1 MTYANIRTMKRR
13 TILLLLLPALFASL
27 LTDCRKKPEKPEPAP
42 VAVPKGLKMKP
53 YTVRGVRYRPMTIEQ
68 ALQYTE
74 TGEASFYGQAGSRS
88 ASGEILRAGTCYAAH
103 RTLPMPCTVR
113 VTNIRNGKS
122 CEVRVI
128 DRGPFHK
135 HRIIDLSREV
145 GRRIGMNPYGTGQV
159 KVEVISIGKGKD
171 KIFRKEE

>member
-1 MTYANIRTMKRR
+1 MKRGI
-13 TILLLLLPALFASL
+13 ILLLLASISSSFL
-27 LTDCRKKPEKPEPAP
+27 LTDCKRKPTETSSAP
-42 VAVPKGLKMKP
+42 ITVPKGLKMKP
-53 YTVRGVRYRPMTIEQ
+53 YTVRGVRYRPMSVEQ

-74 TGEASFYGQAGSRS
+74 TGEASFYGQEGSRS
-88 ASGEILRAGTCYAAH
+88 ASGEILRSGTCYAAH

-113 VTNIRNGKS
+113 VTNPRNGKS

-135 HRIIDLSREV
+135 RRIIDLSREV
-145 GRRIGMNPYGTGQV
+145 GRRIGLNPYGTGQV

-171 KIFRKEE
+171 KIFAKSK

>member
-1 MTYANIRTMKRR
+1 MKKRA
-13 TILLLLLPALFASL
+13 ILLLLLSVLPAFL
-27 LTDCRKKPEKPEPAP
+27 LTDCKRKPEKEAPAP
-42 VAVPKGLKMKP
+42 IAVPKGLKMKP
-53 YTVRGVRYRPMTIEQ
+53 YTVRGVRYRPMSVEQ

-74 TGEASFYGQAGSRS
+74 TGEASFYGQEGSRS

-113 VTNIRNGKS
+113 VTNVRNGKS
-122 CEVRVI
+122 CEARVI

-135 HRIIDLSREV
+135 SRIIDLSREV
-145 GRRIGMNPYGTGQV
+145 GRRIGMNPYGTGRV

-171 KIFRKEE
+171 KISRKTE

>member
-1 MTYANIRTMKRR
+1 MQTMSKCV
-13 TILLLLLPALFASL
+13 LLLLVPALLASL
-27 LTDCRKKPEKPEPAP
+27 LTGCKKKSAAPEPLP
-42 VAVPKGLKMKP
+42 VVAPKGLKMKP
-53 YTVRGVRYRPMTIEQ
+53 YTVRGVRYRPMSVEQ

-74 TGEASFYGQAGSRS
+74 TGGASFYGHEGSRS

-113 VTNIRNGKS
+113 VTNVRNGKS

-128 DRGPFHK
+128 DRGPFHRS
-135 HRIIDLSREV
+135 RIIDLSREV
-145 GRRIGMNPYGTGQV
+145 ARRIGMNPYGTGQV

-171 KIFRKEE
+171 QIFRKTE

>member
-1 MTYANIRTMKRR
+1 MYTMKKSFF
-13 TILLLLLPALFASL
+13 LLLPASISCAFL
-27 LTDCRKKPEKPEPAP
+27 LTDCKRKPEKASSTPIT
-42 VAVPKGLKMKP
+42 VTKGLKMKP
-53 YTVRGVRYRPMTIEQ
+53 YTVRGVRYRPMTVEQ

-88 ASGEILRAGTCYAAH
+88 ASGEILKAGTCYAAH

-113 VTNIRNGKS
+113 VTNPRNGKS

-135 HRIIDLSREV
+135 RRIIDLSHEV
-145 GRRIGMNPYGTGQV
+145 GRRLGMNPYGTGRV
-159 KVEVISIGKGKD
+159 KVEVISIGKEND
-171 KIFRKEE
+171 KIFRNKQ

>member
-1 MTYANIRTMKRR
+1 MQTMKSRS
-13 TILLLLLPALFASL
+13 ILLLLLSALPALL
-27 LTDCRKKPEKPEPAP
+27 LTDCKRKPEKEAP
-42 VAVPKGLKMKP
+42 TPIAVPKGLKMKP
-53 YTVRGVRYRPMTIEQ
+53 YTVRGVRYRPMSVEQ

-74 TGEASFYGQAGSRS
+74 TGEASFYGQEGSRS

-135 HRIIDLSREV
+135 RRIIDLSREV

-171 KIFRKEE
+171 KVFRKEE

>member
-1 MTYANIRTMKRR
+1 MKKRTF
-13 TILLLLLPALFASL
+13 LLFLLPTLFASL
-27 LTDCRKKPEKPEPAP
+27 LTDCKKKPEKPEPVP

-53 YTVRGVRYRPMTIEQ
+53 YTVRGVRYRPMSVEQ

-74 TGEASFYGQAGSRS
+74 TGEASFYGQEGSRS

-128 DRGPFHK
+128 DRGPFHQR
-135 HRIIDLSREV
+135 RIIDLSREV
-145 GRRIGMNPYGTGQV
+145 GHRIGMNPYGTGQV
-159 KVEVISIGKGKD
+159 KVEVISIGKGKNT
-171 KIFRKEE
+171 ISRKN

>member
-1 MTYANIRTMKRR
+1 MKKR
-13 TILLLLLPALFASL
+13 TILLLLLSALFASL

-42 VAVPKGLKMKP
+42 VAMPKGLKMKP
-53 YTVRGVRYRPMTIEQ
+53 YTARGVRYRPMTVEQ

-74 TGEASFYGQAGSRS
+74 TGEASFYGQVGSRS

-103 RTLPMPCTVR
+103 RTLPMPCTIR
-113 VTNIRNGKS
+113 VTNVSNGKS

-128 DRGPFHK
+128 DRGPFHTR
-135 HRIIDLSREV
+135 RIIDLSREV
-145 GRRIGMNPYGTGQV
+145 GRRLGMNPYGTGQV

>member
-1 MTYANIRTMKRR
+1 MKSRI
-13 TILLLLLPALFASL
+13 ILLLLLSALPAFL
-27 LTDCRKKPEKPEPAP
+27 LTDCKRKPEKEAP
-42 VAVPKGLKMKP
+42 TPITVPKGLKMKP
-53 YTVRGVRYRPMTIEQ
+53 YTVRGVRYRPMSVEQ

-74 TGEASFYGQAGSRS
+74 TGEASFYGQEGSRS

-113 VTNIRNGKS
+113 VTNVRNGKS

-135 HRIIDLSREV
+135 RRIIDLSREV
-145 GRRIGMNPYGTGQV
+145 GRRIGMNLYGTGQV

-171 KIFRKEE
+171 QIFRKAE

>member
-1 MTYANIRTMKRR
+1 MKKR
-13 TILLLLLPALFASL
+13 TILLLLLSVLPASL
-27 LTDCRKKPEKPEPAP
+27 LTDCKRKSEKEAPAP
-42 VAVPKGLKMKP
+42 IAVPKGLKMKP
-53 YTVRGVRYRPMTIEQ
+53 YTVRGVRYRPMSVEQ

-74 TGEASFYGQAGSRS
+74 TGEASFYGHEGSRS

-113 VTNIRNGKS
+113 VTNVRNGKS

-135 HRIIDLSREV
+135 SRIIDLSRET

-171 KIFRKEE
+171 QIFRKAE

>member
-1 MTYANIRTMKRR
+1 MKKRA
-13 TILLLLLPALFASL
+13 ILLLLLSVLPAFL
-27 LTDCRKKPEKPEPAP
+27 LTDCKRKPEKEAPAP
-42 VAVPKGLKMKP
+42 IAVPKGLKMKP
-53 YTVRGVRYRPMTIEQ
+53 YTVRGVRYRPMSVEK

-74 TGEASFYGQAGSRS
+74 TGEASFYGQEGSRS

-113 VTNIRNGKS
+113 VTNVRNGKS
-122 CEVRVI
+122 CEARVI

-135 HRIIDLSREV
+135 SRIIDLSREV
-145 GRRIGMNPYGTGQV
+145 GRRIGMNPYGTGRV

-171 KIFRKEE
+171 KISRKTE

>member
-1 MTYANIRTMKRR
+1 MKKR

-27 LTDCRKKPEKPEPAP
+27 LTDCRKKPEKAAPSP

-53 YTVRGVRYRPMTIEQ
+53 YTVRGVRYRPMSVEQ

-74 TGEASFYGQAGSRS
+74 TGEASFYGQVGSRS

-113 VTNIRNGKS
+113 VTNISNGKS

-135 HRIIDLSREV
+135 RRIIDLSREV

-159 KVEVISIGKGKD
+159 KVEVISIGKGED
-171 KIFRKEE
+171 KVFRQTDN

>member
-1 MTYANIRTMKRR
+1 MKKR

-27 LTDCRKKPEKPEPAP
+27 LTDCRKKPEKAAPAP
-42 VAVPKGLKMKP
+42 IAVPKGLKMKP
-53 YTVRGVRYRPMTIEQ
+53 YTVRGVRYRPMSVEQ

-74 TGEASFYGQAGSRS
+74 TGEASFYGQVGSRS

-113 VTNIRNGKS
+113 VTNISNGKS

-135 HRIIDLSREV
+135 RRIIDLSREV

-159 KVEVISIGKGKD
+159 KVEVISIGKGED
-171 KIFRKEE
+171 KVFRQTDN